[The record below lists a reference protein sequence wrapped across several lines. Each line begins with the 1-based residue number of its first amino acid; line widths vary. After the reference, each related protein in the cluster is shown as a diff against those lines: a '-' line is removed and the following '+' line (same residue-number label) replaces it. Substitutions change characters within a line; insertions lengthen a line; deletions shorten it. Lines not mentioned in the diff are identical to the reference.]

1 MFPINR
7 YATAEICKM
16 VSPMLQAFMW
26 MCIDFL
32 NIDVDYLQVFELSEE
47 QELQKIVH
55 KQEVPEYS
63 KEYLIPCQKPLSAK
77 IFVIDD
83 GEYATM
89 LFADEY

>member
-7 YATAEICKM
+7 YATAHIYET
-16 VSPMLQAFMW
+16 VPHMLQAFMW

-32 NIDVDYLQVFELSEE
+32 NIDADYLQVFELSEE
-47 QELQKIVH
+47 QGMQRIVH

-63 KEYLIPCQKPLSAK
+63 KEYLIPCAKPLSAK

-83 GEYATM
+83 SEYATM

>member
-7 YATAEICKM
+7 YATAQICEK
-16 VSPMLQAFMW
+16 VSPRLQAFMW

-32 NIDVDYLQVFELSEE
+32 NVDADYLQVFELSEE
-47 QELQKIVH
+47 QGMQKIVH
-55 KQEVPEYS
+55 KQEMPEYS
-63 KEYLIPCQKPLSAK
+63 KEYLIPCAKPLSAK